1 MVLLLSIFV
10 INSGE
15 AFLDNLRLSTQLNLK
30 DGVTS
35 TTLLILHSCENF
47 LSLETVEQED
57 IGFIYGCCLVFTQ
70 IFHIDT
76 FEVILLDLV
85 KTARSSMGMCGL
97 S

>member
-10 INSGE
+10 IHSAE
-15 AFLDNLRLSTQLNLK
+15 TFLDSLRLSAQLDLE
-30 DGVTS
+30 DGVT
-35 TTLLILHSCENF
+35 TTALLILHCSENL

-57 IGFIYGCCLVFTQ
+57 IGFFYGCCLVFTQ

-76 FEVILLDLV
+76 FEVILFDLV